1 MDWVERYFDSVNA
14 LRHPSSPNSI
24 RVQLPRE
31 IDKELT
37 DRPFFWMWAEAM
49 HEDPPETVL
58 HLQFDGAPLPEDL
71 PQGIQK
77 EYIVPG
83 CYRMLRMEASA
94 KKRGA
99 FAVAYEHGTVLHPY
113 AVFVVKVSFV
123 SDRRIDFIESYAI
136 SLRDQRV
143 YPDAMNRLARK
154 KLISS
159 RPPQSQLM
167 SLPLDVDLLFQIMFQ
182 CTKMDI
188 SRKDETWAV
197 EARKRLTD
205 ELSRLENYYQSMDT
219 EVQDSEKNQSEK
231 KGNKHA
237 QVNQSAR
244 DSMCPK
250 SLEGEYELRKA
261 ETIWRFEPKIEVRP
275 LQFALVYLSTAPG
288 P

>member
-1 MDWVERYFDSVNA
+1 MPSESQALMDWAIRFFDSVNA
-14 LRHPSSPNSI
+14 VRHPSSPNSL

-49 HEDPPETVL
+49 NENPPETIL
-58 HLQFDGAPLPEDL
+58 HLQFDDAPLPEDL
-71 PQGIQK
+71 PQDVQK
-77 EYIVPG
+77 ERIALG

-99 FAVAYEHGTVLHPY
+99 FAVAYEQGAVLHPY
-113 AVFVVKVSFV
+113 VVFVVKISFV
-123 SDRRIDFIESYAI
+123 SDRRIDFLESYAI

-143 YPDAMNRLARK
+143 YPDAMTRLARK
-154 KLISS
+154 KLMSS
-159 RPPQSQLM
+159 RSPQSQIM
-167 SLPLDVDLLFQIMFQ
+167 SLPLDVDALFQIMFQ

-188 SRKDETWAV
+188 SRKDGMWAV

-205 ELSRLENYYQSMDT
+205 ELSRLENYYKSMENET
-219 EVQDSEKNQSEK
+219 LETNEVQQK
-231 KGNKHA
+231 
-237 QVNQSAR
+237 
-244 DSMCPK
+244 SMA
-250 SLEGEYELRKA
+250 GEYELRKA

-275 LQFALVYLSTAPG
+275 LQFALVYLATAPG